1 MIHMDIRAKDS
12 RVGTTCKRM
21 AATATVTH
29 SYSLLMPKI
38 ACMIDPEPA
47 ASRGIW
53 CGREGTQGHMRAV
66 KQNKQLSSNGCTT
79 DRCNRKGVSISL
91 LRFPWHA
98 RHTRSHNLIWLLHYM
113 ALHSKEFRNIYNSAL
128 IIRYL
133 TLIGEPELQ
142 TSRIRIIPEQLA
154 DSSCT

>member
-1 MIHMDIRAKDS
+1 M
-12 RVGTTCKRM
+12 GTTCKLM
-21 AATATVTH
+21 AATATVTR
-29 SYSLLMPKI
+29 SYSLLMPRI
-38 ACMIDPEPA
+38 ACMICPEPA

-53 CGREGTQGHMRAV
+53 CGGEGTQGHMRAV

-79 DRCNRKGVSISL
+79 DHRNRKGSGYITAQVSMA
-91 LRFPWHA
+91 R